1 MKSVNQKAI
10 TLMHQLVEEVILLND
25 SIFFEVLDYFRN
37 STHHSNKIPPLVEKI
52 NQTMHSNNEVYNSIP
67 NTQTPNT
74 NNSNYNNSTTSTT
87 TTTTPTP
94 FQPTLPFQQQFPST
108 PITTY
113 DTKYNDNF
121 NNNYS
126 NNNNN
131 NNNNNSTHQ
140 PPTQPQQLQIATS
153 NNNTDDNNNYT
164 NNYSNDNN
172 SNNYSNNNNSNNYSN
187 NNNSNNYFNNNNYNN
202 YSNNS
207 YYSLFNTNNFNNN
220 YSLFNINDNNS
231 FNFFYNS
238 YNNFDNSKK
247 TNPLTLKQ
255 IEQKQK
261 QSLNNIQK
269 RKTATNNESKKKQKE
284 DTSTINNIPNKNESK
299 EEMEEEMPD
308 SKIEFD
314 IVIQNMMSSNKK
326 SESQCK
332 NKLLYIFHLVEMKMF
347 FSSKFSIQ
355 KNIWLTNKLKHEIN
369 SNHISVRKYISQN
382 INPNFVDEITRNVE
396 KLKIFEI
403 EEFNFTETKIMEKN
417 NSKELIKNCINID
430 GRSFVFLEPMVKTF
444 VNNVILRKMDFEN
457 VLLGAIE
464 TEFIDQLNKFSRNQ
478 ICEVALDIISKT
490 NSNNVPLVKQFSVQN
505 EKFIDIPKILLPTML
520 GYLDCRLKTK
530 LMMQRHPVIFQALEN
545 IMMLLPDFLTVQR
558 MNVDKEKEKPKHI
571 DLSSNLQLLF
581 QLKNI
586 AFVEMHIETELSQT
600 QLFKV
605 EKHYF
610 LDETTKKKKKMKL
623 RIERT
628 ITLRGDIWKE
638 IEKNKHFKNRMIL
651 LSPNQ
656 WGIEYIV
663 ILTDAQGNKII
674 FFPQMKSTTVEYVD
688 QRAVDKFIG
697 DMELLADQLPNMKI
711 NKKFARFLFITNGKC
726 NVNIPKFI
734 KGVQVIVLTEEE
746 LKEITNVNIAVNL
759 PRQ

>member
-1 MKSVNQKAI
+1 
-10 TLMHQLVEEVILLND
+10 
-25 SIFFEVLDYFRN
+25 
-37 STHHSNKIPPLVEKI
+37 
-52 NQTMHSNNEVYNSIP
+52 
-67 NTQTPNT
+67 
-74 NNSNYNNSTTSTT
+74 
-87 TTTTPTP
+87 
-94 FQPTLPFQQQFPST
+94 
-108 PITTY
+108 
-113 DTKYNDNF
+113 
-121 NNNYS
+121 
-126 NNNNN
+126 
-131 NNNNNSTHQ
+131 
-140 PPTQPQQLQIATS
+140 
-153 NNNTDDNNNYT
+153 
-164 NNYSNDNN
+164 
-172 SNNYSNNNNSNNYSN
+172 
-187 NNNSNNYFNNNNYNN
+187 
-202 YSNNS
+202 
-207 YYSLFNTNNFNNN
+207 
-220 YSLFNINDNNS
+220 
-231 FNFFYNS
+231 
-238 YNNFDNSKK
+238 
-247 TNPLTLKQ
+247 
-255 IEQKQK
+255 
-261 QSLNNIQK
+261 
-269 RKTATNNESKKKQKE
+269 
-284 DTSTINNIPNKNESK
+284 
-299 EEMEEEMPD
+299 
-308 SKIEFD
+308 
-314 IVIQNMMSSNKK
+314 
-326 SESQCK
+326 
-332 NKLLYIFHLVEMKMF
+332 
-347 FSSKFSIQ
+347 
-355 KNIWLTNKLKHEIN
+355 
-369 SNHISVRKYISQN
+369 
-382 INPNFVDEITRNVE
+382 
-396 KLKIFEI
+396 
-403 EEFNFTETKIMEKN
+403 MEKN
-417 NSKELIKNCINID
+417 NSKLIKNCINID

-444 VNNVILRKMDFEN
+444 VNNVILCKMDFEN